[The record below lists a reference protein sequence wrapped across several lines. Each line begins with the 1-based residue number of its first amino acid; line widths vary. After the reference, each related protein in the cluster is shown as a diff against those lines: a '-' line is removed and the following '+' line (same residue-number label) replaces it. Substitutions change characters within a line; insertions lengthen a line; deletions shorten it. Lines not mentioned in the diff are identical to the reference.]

1 MNKKL
6 DESSRTEAREWWL
19 AATAISVTLL
29 LTSGIVILASSINPA
44 QQDSTAVEL
53 RTAVEGLVGVVL
65 LFDLYVLFQRLQ
77 IYRLRKAR
85 IADEN
90 LFQLISENAADMIAV
105 VDAQG
110 QRRYNSPSYE
120 RILGYTQ
127 DELRASAPLELV
139 HPDDVPL
146 VSNAMTSAQKGNGMT
161 IEYRMRHKDGH
172 WVQIESTANVTRDEN
187 GSVDRVI
194 VINRDVGERKA
205 QEERRTEV
213 RKMEAVER
221 LSSGIAHEFNNLLGV
236 ILAFTELLQVKLDVG
251 DSRYRDV
258 EQIRLAGLR
267 AAKLTKQLL
276 VFSQQQS
283 VNRIPLELNCV
294 VAGLA
299 PTLSA
304 ILPPGVEVATSLQ
317 NDVNLI
323 RADRFQV
330 EQLVVNLAVN
340 AGESMPSG
348 GKLTISTRNAVP
360 DDAER
365 VQSLNRTEP
374 SRFVCLEIKDTGVG
388 VDAHT
393 RARMFEPFFTTKS
406 QKSGLGLA
414 VVSGIVRD
422 NDGLIEVDGATGFGT
437 TFRIYFPS
445 EAHPGGPVSP
455 HAEAYPCSK
464 LEHQDVQNR
473 DFRM

>member
-1 MNKKL
+1 MRKIRTLVRTIVSRKPA
-6 DESSRTEAREWWL
+6 EASRTEAREWWL
-19 AATAISVTLL
+19 SATAIVVTIL
-29 LTSGIVILASSINPA
+29 LTSGIVMLALSINPT
-44 QQDSTAVEL
+44 QQDSTAIEL

-65 LFDLYVLFQRLQ
+65 LFDIYVFHQRLQ
-77 IYRLRKAR
+77 IHRLRKAR
-85 IADEN
+85 RADED
-90 LFQLISENAADMIAV
+90 LFRLISENAADMIAV
-105 VDAQG
+105 VDAKG

-120 RILGYTQ
+120 RSLGYTQ
-127 DELRASAPLELV
+127 DELRASSPLEYV

-146 VSNAMTSAQKGNGMT
+146 VMGAMDSAQKGNGMT

-194 VINRDVGERKA
+194 IVNRDVGDRKA

-221 LSSGIAHEFNNLLGV
+221 LSRGIAHEFNNLLGV
-236 ILAFTELLQVKLDVG
+236 ILAFSEILQVKLEVG

-276 VFSQQQS
+276 VFSQQQV
-283 VNRIPLELNCV
+283 VNRVPLELNCV
-294 VAGLA
+294 VAALA
-299 PTLSA
+299 PTLNA
-304 ILPPGVEVATSLQ
+304 ILPQGVEVATSLQ
-317 NDVNLI
+317 NDVSLI
-323 RADRFQV
+323 KADRFQL

-340 AGESMPSG
+340 AGESMPAG
-348 GKLTISTRNAVP
+348 GKLTIATRNAAP
-360 DDAER
+360 DDAR
-365 VQSLNRTEP
+365 RIRSTSNSSS

-406 QKSGLGLA
+406 QRSGLGLA
-414 VVSGIVRD
+414 VVSGIVQD
-422 NDGLIEVDGATGFGT
+422 NEGLIEVDGSKGLGT
-437 TFRIYFPS
+437 TFRIFFPS
-445 EAHPGGPVSP
+445 E
-455 HAEAYPCSK
+455 
-464 LEHQDVQNR
+464 LQVQ
-473 DFRM
+473 